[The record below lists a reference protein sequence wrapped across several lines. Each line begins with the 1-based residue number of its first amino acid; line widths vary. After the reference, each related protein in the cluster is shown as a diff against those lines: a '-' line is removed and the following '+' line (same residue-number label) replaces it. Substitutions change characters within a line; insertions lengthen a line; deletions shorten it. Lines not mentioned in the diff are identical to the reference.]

1 MSNAISTPVAPVI
14 TSATVATAP
23 AAVVIHDT
31 AVTGYNDAIAAAAAA
46 TPVAAA
52 VTGAVIQNGAVN
64 MSALGVPAQVVVQ
77 SQSAPVVTAAATHG
91 TAASD
96 LDTLKSLEQQRVS
109 WENNE
114 LAASNRRLYTIFTQA
129 YGYYWD
135 MKTNTN
141 DELRKRKRDALDTFI
156 AERGYVFTPSSHDM
170 TRVVK
175 CVFGVDRRRV
185 SAYSIALREALRQ
198 KVEVADLVAF
208 IEENNGVEQIRLGF
222 SKPLTATRR
231 AQAVREQVL
240 SNELARIKLDAQLLG
255 ADADWTDKQVIL
267 VATYLPTGELS
278 INTVVKNDTAVTA
291 ALAAVYSNERAAV
304 RKAER
309 EAKEADE
316 AYKKAA
322 RQSQI
327 AANKEKRKLKG
338 EEKRAA
344 EAAEAQRLAAT
355 AESYNKHF
363 EPVAA

>member
-1 MSNAISTPVAPVI
+1 MTLKGSQMQNAISTPV
-14 TSATVATAP
+14 
-23 AAVVIHDT
+23 
-31 AVTGYNDAIAAAAAA
+31 
-46 TPVAAA
+46 AA

-64 MSALGVPAQVVVQ
+64 ISSLGVPAHVVVQ
-77 SQSAPVVTAAATHG
+77 SQAAPQVTAAATAASAG

-96 LDTLKSLEQQRVS
+96 LDTLKSLELQRVS

-114 LAASNRRLYTIFTQA
+114 LAASNRRLYTILTQA

-135 MKTNTN
+135 MKTNSS
-141 DELRKRKRDALDTFI
+141 DEMRKRKREALDAFI
-156 AERGYVFTPSSHDM
+156 TERGYVFTPSSHDM

-198 KVEVADLVAF
+198 KVEVADLVVF
-208 IEENNGVEQIRLGF
+208 IEINNGVEQIRLGF
-222 SKPLTATRR
+222 AKPLTATRR

-240 SNELARIKLDAQLLG
+240 SNELARIKLGAQLLG
-255 ADADWTDKQVIL
+255 VDAEWTDKQVIL

-304 RKAER
+304 RQAER
-309 EAKEADE
+309 EAKEAE
-316 AYKKAA
+316 AADKRAA
-322 RQSQI
+322 RDAEI

-338 EEKRAA
+338 EEERAA

-355 AESYNKHF
+355 AESDNKHF